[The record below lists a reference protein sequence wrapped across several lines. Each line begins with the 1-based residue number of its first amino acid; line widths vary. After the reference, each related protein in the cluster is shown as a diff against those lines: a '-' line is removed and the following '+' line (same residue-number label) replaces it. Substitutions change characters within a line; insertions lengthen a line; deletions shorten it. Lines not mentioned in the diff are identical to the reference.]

1 MPKGIYPRTEEHK
14 KKIGESRRRFYDEH
28 GRVVNINQKESTEA
42 YRSYQREYQKIWRKR
57 HPHYYRDLKRDMKT
71 QESDNMKKTM
81 KQEVEELKNEITR
94 LQNVI
99 ADLELKL
106 QISSQNDTQKEY
118 ITSVSSVPST
128 QACSEEE
135 LLNDMMKFTEHK

>member
-28 GRVVNINQKESTEA
+28 GRVVEIDQRVNPRE
-42 YRSYQREYQKIWRKR
+42 YQREYQKIWRKKHR
-57 HPHYYRDLKRDMKT
+57 HYYRDLKRNMNT
-71 QESDNMKKTM
+71 QESNNMKKTM

-106 QISSQNDTQKEY
+106 QISSQNATQKEY

-128 QACSEEE
+128 QACSEEV
-135 LLNDMMKFTEHK
+135 LMKDLSIHRI